1 MPLDVDFALP
11 SLGHKKHSDQP
22 KFEALVFPEGTIKA
36 EEIDPSQHADLDHFI
51 VQETFPFPPTQPSV
65 PIHRTEP
72 KQEVVEVH
80 TSSKKRGAESSDST
94 LKKGKFLSSDLK
106 EILEDA

>member
-1 MPLDVDFALP
+1 MD
-11 SLGHKKHSDQP
+11 KKHSDQP
-22 KFEALVFPEGTIKA
+22 KFEVLVLPEGTIKA

-51 VQETFPFPPTQPSV
+51 VQETFPFPPIQPPV

-80 TSSKKRGAESSDST
+80 TSSKKRGAESSDSS
-94 LKKGKFLSSDLK
+94 LKKEKFIGSDL
-106 EILEDA
+106 EDLRRCLKVHKH